1 MKTLA
6 VFLLGLFL
14 VPCASAADLAKAK
27 QEGKANFYANITAV
41 EPIMEA
47 FRTATG
53 VEGVYTRISTSRY
66 LATVLTEFDAGKL
79 EADVLRG
86 PCPSWRP

>member
-1 MKTLA
+1 MKKLA

-27 QEGKANFYANITAV
+27 AEGKANFYANITAV

-47 FRTATG
+47 FRRATG
-53 VEGVYTRISTSRY
+53 WRGSTPASPPRS
-66 LATVLTEFDAGKL
+66 TWP
-79 EADVLRG
+79 R
-86 PCPSWRP
+86 S